1 MANSPN
7 VYINIQNL
15 HGRQPLHQAAQ
26 NGHAGVVRL
35 LISKGAD
42 VLAEDKEGRTA
53 LRLAVENGHMTVVRQ
68 LLDLKKLLHPANQLE
83 MVHLWATVRSLAGK
97 KRD

>member
-1 MANSPN
+1 MANSLA
-7 VYINIQNL
+7 VYINTPNL
-15 HGRQPLHQAAQ
+15 HGRRPLHQAAQ

-42 VLAEDKEGRTA
+42 VLAEDNEGRTP
-53 LRLAVENGHMTVVRQ
+53 LRLAVENGHTTVVRQ

-83 MVHLWATVRSLAGK
+83 MVHLWATARSLARK